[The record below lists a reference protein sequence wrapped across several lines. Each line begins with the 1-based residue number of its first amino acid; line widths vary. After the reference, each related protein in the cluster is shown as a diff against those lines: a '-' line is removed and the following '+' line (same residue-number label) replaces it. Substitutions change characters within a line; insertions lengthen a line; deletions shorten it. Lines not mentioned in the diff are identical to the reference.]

1 MSTKKTTDLTFNPI
15 AVNLQIQTGE
25 QLASIREIV
34 ASIEARI
41 RSVINIAF
49 NRFADQ
55 IIEWDILGDPETGE
69 PNSIVQATYA
79 ACDDSV
85 VYVREFPVPWLFMDY
100 ALVKEAA
107 KEKQMANTIKNGQH
121 EFNINDPVWIYEF
134 GDPGQCIE
142 GTVLEQLE
150 NGFYRLD
157 TSRYLDDGS
166 LQKRID
172 IGHIDTMYLTKDEAL
187 EATAIIFKE
196 ELQESTS
203 AYLVKQE
210 ELKFRTQKPG
220 LT

>member
-41 RSVINIAF
+41 RSVINTAF

-100 ALVKEAA
+100 ARVKEAA
-107 KEKQMANTIKNGQH
+107 KEKQKN
-121 EFNINDPVWIYEF
+121 EP
-134 GDPGQCIE
+134 
-142 GTVLEQLE
+142 
-150 NGFYRLD
+150 
-157 TSRYLDDGS
+157 
-166 LQKRID
+166 
-172 IGHIDTMYLTKDEAL
+172 
-187 EATAIIFKE
+187 
-196 ELQESTS
+196 
-203 AYLVKQE
+203 
-210 ELKFRTQKPG
+210 
-220 LT
+220 